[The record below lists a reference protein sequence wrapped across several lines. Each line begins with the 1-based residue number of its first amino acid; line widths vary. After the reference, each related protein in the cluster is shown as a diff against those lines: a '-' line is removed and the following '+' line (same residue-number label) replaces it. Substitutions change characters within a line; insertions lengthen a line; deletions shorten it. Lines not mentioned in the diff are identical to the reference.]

1 MDCKVTCFE
10 RVMHLVEPLPK
21 DKLKEAYE
29 ITIENT
35 FNDFLDFCV
44 ECNCFTKGQ
53 SQTLYEGIAMWEDLE
68 GNYWEEDYDKLM
80 MLYDAV
86 GLTREVCEELCES
99 EDE

>member
-21 DKLKEAYE
+21 SQLREAYE
-29 ITIENT
+29 ITINDSLE
-35 FNDFLDFCV
+35 DFLNFCV
-44 ECNCFTKGQ
+44 ECRCFTELQ
-53 SQTLYEGIAMWEDLE
+53 SYTLYDGIVMWEDLE

-80 MLYDAV
+80 DLYDKV